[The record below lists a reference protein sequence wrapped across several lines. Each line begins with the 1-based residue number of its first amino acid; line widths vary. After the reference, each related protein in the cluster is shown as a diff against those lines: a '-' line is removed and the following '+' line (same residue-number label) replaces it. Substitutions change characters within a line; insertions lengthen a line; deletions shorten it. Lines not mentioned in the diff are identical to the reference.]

1 MGNLK
6 KPSDKVPKDPTVWMT
21 FQKAMAVNSPWPD
34 KEEFLDV
41 VYWMRQIIG
50 IIIGVICGSIPMT
63 GFLAMIIFAALE
75 AIVIQVYTT
84 SYQSVD
90 VDDLGG
96 ISEVLKEGFMTAF
109 ASFLVTWIIFYSAIH
124 S

>member
-1 MGNLK
+1 
-6 KPSDKVPKDPTVWMT
+6 
-21 FQKAMAVNSPWPD
+21 
-34 KEEFLDV
+34 
-41 VYWMRQIIG
+41 MRQVIG
-50 IIIGVICGSIPMT
+50 VIIGVICGSIPMT
-63 GFLAMIIFAALE
+63 GFLAMVIFAALE
-75 AIVIQVYTT
+75 AVLVQVYAT

-90 VDDLGG
+90 IDELGG